1 MDRNSFVEEIYQ
13 FICENS
19 LCAGIVKYFGARG
32 KMQMDFAESVYTSKI
47 EDLELSVRSFHGLK
61 RAGIDTIEQ
70 LLNAVNDGTLSSVRN
85 LGAKSCNEISIKIL
99 EFGYNNFS
107 EKDKKAFI
115 RNLIDIN
122 LIDCGV

>member
-1 MDRNSFVEEIYQ
+1 MCWHCEILW
-13 FICENS
+13 CKGKNANG
-19 LCAGIVKYFGARG
+19 LFG
-32 KMQMDFAESVYTSKI
+32 KCIYIKI
-47 EDLELSVRSFHGLK
+47 EDLELSVRSCNGLK

-70 LLNAVNDGTLSSVRN
+70 LLNAVNDGALSSVRN
-85 LGAKSCNEISIKIL
+85 LGAKSCNEIRIKIL

-122 LIDCGV
+122 LIDCGG